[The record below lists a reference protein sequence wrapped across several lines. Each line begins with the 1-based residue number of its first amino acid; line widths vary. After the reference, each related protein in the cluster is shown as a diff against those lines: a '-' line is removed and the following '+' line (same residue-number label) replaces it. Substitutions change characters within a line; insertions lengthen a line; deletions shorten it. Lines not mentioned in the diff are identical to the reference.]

1 MSTDPRPGTGT
12 PRPNEPAA
20 PLRLGEVASTWL
32 PLAASWLV
40 MGLEAPV
47 VSAVMARLAD
57 PEVHLA
63 AYGGVV
69 LPLALIIEAPVIML
83 LAASV
88 ALARDAASSALI
100 YRFMMITGAAL
111 TALHALLAFTPLF
124 DAVVLPLLGPPAGV
138 AEPAR
143 LGLKIMLPW
152 TWAIGYR
159 RYHQGLLIRFGRSHH
174 VSVGTVLRLLAV
186 SAAAAAVGFG
196 AGATGIVAATVA
208 IAVGVTVEALYSAWA
223 ARPIT
228 RVTLPRAAALATPLT
243 LRSFLAFYLPL
254 VLTSLLSLLVQP
266 VGSAAIARMPGA
278 LASLAV
284 WPVVNGLL
292 FMLRSVG
299 FALNEVVVALLDRPA
314 AYATLRRFTALLAAA
329 LLVVTA
335 GVAFTPLA
343 PFWFGSL
350 SGLGP
355 DLTAL
360 AVVGFGWALVWPA
373 LDAARNLVQGV
384 AVHAR
389 RTRAIGASMVVFL
402 VVSTALLAAGV
413 ASQRFT
419 ALPAAMV
426 AFVVATLVQVGWLA
440 WQVRGEHREE
450 AAPQAAPPSVLE
462 EG

>member
-1 MSTDPRPGTGT
+1 
-12 PRPNEPAA
+12 
-20 PLRLGEVASTWL
+20 
-32 PLAASWLV
+32 

-47 VSAVMARLAD
+47 VSAVMARLSQ

-88 ALARDAASSALI
+88 ALAKDAGSAALI
-100 YRFMMITGAAL
+100 YRFMMIVGAAL

-124 DAVVLPLLGPPAGV
+124 DAVVLPLLGPPEGV

-174 VSVGTVLRLLAV
+174 VSIGTVLRLLAV
-186 SAAAAAVGFG
+186 STTAAAVGFVGG
-196 AGATGIVAATVA
+196 ASGIVAASVA
-208 IAVGVTVEALYSAWA
+208 IAVGVTVEAVYSAWA
-223 ARPIT
+223 ALPIT
-228 RVTLPRAAALATPLT
+228 RVKLRAAAPQAAPLT
-243 LRSFLAFYLPL
+243 LRPFLTFYLPL

-266 VGSAAIARMPGA
+266 VGSAAIARMPDA

-292 FMLRSVG
+292 FMLRSLG
-299 FALNEVVVALLDRPA
+299 FALNEVVVALLDRPG
-314 AYATLRRFTALLAAA
+314 AYVTLRRFTQILAAA

-335 GVAFTPLA
+335 AVAFTPLA
-343 PFWFGSL
+343 TLWFGAL

-355 DLTAL
+355 ELTVL
-360 AVVGFGWALVWPA
+360 AVVGFGWSLLWPS
-373 LDAARNLVQGV
+373 LDALRNLVQGV
-384 AVHAR
+384 AVYAR
-389 RTRAIGASMVVFL
+389 RTRAISTSMVIFL
-402 VVSTALLAAGV
+402 VVSAGMLAAGV
-413 ASQRFT
+413 ASQSFT

-426 AFVVATLVQVGWLA
+426 AFVTATAVQVAWLA
-440 WQVRGEHREE
+440 WRVKDE
-450 AAPQAAPPSVLE
+450 ARAYARR
-462 EG
+462 